1 MEFVIRKN
9 ATLPLLKMQ
18 VVKDGRGTYEEFMS
32 FIETSTIYFSMQNID
47 NGAVKIN
54 TAFAGFVEKTF
65 VESNATPEYYLYYR
79 FSKRDTNK
87 VGRFEGQFLLKN
99 PSGTLVLPIREKL
112 IINVKDSIF
121 EDDIDY
127 TECFVGKY
135 ECCIIGPPSYQTPT
149 PSVTPSVTPTNTTT
163 PTQSTGFI
171 GVSPTPTTTITK
183 SVTLTPTPSITE
195 SVTPTLTPTPS
206 ITETITQT
214 PTLTSTLTPS
224 PIVCNCYNFFNT
236 GTTGNGTVDYIS
248 CGGVQSQSVI
258 PPGDYGQV
266 CLRGTSYTA
275 SSQIGEV
282 YLLGNCTFGSC
293 PTISANTCGIF
304 VLNNQN
310 RIIYLYDSNTNSQI
324 PLPISLSAT
333 TPYDIATNDNLLWV
347 FGVFPGSV
355 TGIKEFTIS
364 RNPFTATL
372 NRFITVGASVFPSAQ
387 NGLAVV
393 NNTTLLVASGA
404 AGTQIA
410 SVDITTTA
418 ATITSLFNLPSQRGL
433 RGDLVYTNT
442 GKIIVSTYNIV
453 TLSDSRLQQFDYTG
467 ATEVDFSLGNAGNG
481 FSFYV
486 LNSEFY
492 TVLCGTSSASRGK
505 RNLTTPYGNTPL
517 AAMTISNVGLAQP
530 LSCYNIN
537 FT

>member
-1 MEFVIRKN
+1 ME
-9 ATLPLLKMQ
+9 A
-18 VVKDGRGTYEEFMS
+18 
-32 FIETSTIYFSMQNID
+32 
-47 NGAVKIN
+47 
-54 TAFAGFVEKTF
+54 
-65 VESNATPEYYLYYR
+65 
-79 FSKRDTNK
+79 
-87 VGRFEGQFLLKN
+87 
-99 PSGTLVLPIREKL
+99 SGLR
-112 IINVKDSIF
+112 S
-121 EDDIDY
+121 
-127 TECFVGKY
+127 
-135 ECCIIGPPSYQTPT
+135 
-149 PSVTPSVTPTNTTT
+149 
-163 PTQSTGFI
+163 
-171 GVSPTPTTTITK
+171 
-183 SVTLTPTPSITE
+183 
-195 SVTPTLTPTPS
+195 
-206 ITETITQT
+206 
-214 PTLTSTLTPS
+214 
-224 PIVCNCYNFFNT
+224 
-236 GTTGNGTVDYIS
+236 
-248 CGGVQSQSVI
+248 GVQSQSVI

-282 YLLGNCTFGSC
+282 YLLGDCTFGSC
-293 PTISANTCGIF
+293 PTISADTCGIF

-404 AGTQIA
+404 TGTQIA

-453 TLSDSRLQQFDYTG
+453 TLYDSRLQQFDYTG